1 MYYWGIQRGQRRTV
15 FALIK
20 KFQKNVKKHY
30 ALISIEQHEG
40 QVPDDELLEKI
51 SNLYHG
57 RQYMIRKRL
66 FSQEKRPSKTAL
78 VNPGIIIGFH
88 GKKESDIMT
97 ALKRK
102 RVMAES
108 IVIEKNGR
116 GHREEQARLGR
127 IYHVPGQDLL
137 DAVIS
142 AAEQGRFILDVEF
155 SLAGDTIHNM
165 TRQQFAA
172 WVKAHAARGRVSDE
186 VKFAV
191 SLPIW
196 FREAIRYYR
205 AYSA

>member
-1 MYYWGIQRGQRRTV
+1 MYYWGIQRSQRRTV

-30 ALISIEQHEG
+30 ALINIEEHEG

-51 SNLYHG
+51 SSLYHD

-66 FSQEKRPSKTAL
+66 FSQERRPSKTAL
-78 VNPGIIIGFH
+78 VNPGIIIGFPE
-88 GKKESDIMT
+88 KRESDLMT

-108 IVIEKNGR
+108 VVIEKKGL
-116 GHREEQARLGR
+116 GHREEQARPGR
-127 IYHVPGQDLL
+127 TYHVPGQDLL
-137 DAVIS
+137 DAVIG
-142 AAEQGRFILDVEF
+142 AAEQGRFILDDEF
-155 SLAGDTIHNM
+155 SLAGDTIRNM
-165 TRQQFAA
+165 TRQQFSA
-172 WVKAHAARGRVSDE
+172 WVKAHAERGRVSDE